1 MLEAADGASGG
12 SSFLTFLPIILLFVA
27 MYFILIRPQSKR
39 RREAQQMQSQLS
51 PGDDVQTVGGL
62 FATVVSIADDAVTVE
77 AAPGVHLRYTR
88 GAIARVVKQNSLP
101 ESLSDT
107 DDEPA
112 DEDDV
117 TNADAKKVIE
127 QG

>member
-1 MLEAADGASGG
+1 VLAADAGSGG
-12 SSFLTFLPIILLFVA
+12 SSFLTFLPIILLFVV
-27 MYFILIRPQSKR
+27 MYFILIRPQGKR

-77 AAPGVHLRYTR
+77 ASPGVHMRYTR
-88 GAIARVVKQNSLP
+88 GAIARVVKQTPAPLQ
-101 ESLSDT
+101 DT
-107 DDEPA
+107 DDDA
-112 DEDDV
+112 DDDDDAA
-117 TNADAKKVIE
+117 NADAKKVIE

>member
-1 MLEAADGASGG
+1 
-12 SSFLTFLPIILLFVA
+12 

-62 FATVVSIADDAVTVE
+62 FATVISIDDEAVTVE
-77 AAPGVHLRYTR
+77 AAPGVRLRYTR

-101 ESLSDT
+101 ESVSD
-107 DDEPA
+107 DDDPT
-112 DEDDV
+112 EDDDDLA
-117 TNADAKKVIE
+117 NADAKKVIE